1 MANLRDKLREQPPE
15 KPARAGAK
23 GAVKTKKR
31 PAAKKQA
38 SRSLLEGMDVNRKLL
53 LASVGIALVAGLLAV
68 TYLSDLEDGIAGKGE
83 KVEVFVP
90 LEDLPARKQIDESML
105 EARKFPKG
113 LLPDG
118 AITDSKELVGKITL
132 APVVKGEVLHKKR
145 IGEASAA
152 TGVAP
157 KLMANERGFLYVPE
171 GASDIALVKPDDYVD
186 LTATIQTDNG
196 YLSTKVAQR
205 VRVLSVGNRFNNEP
219 VQGEGEAGAYGD
231 LLTLAVPSN
240 KVALLAALKE
250 QGNLSLSLREQGD
263 ATITPPEIPE
273 AELVRYVMGHIPKAA
288 PQPRPVQPRVIVKE
302 RPVVVQARPKPQP
315 PKPRPVAPKP
325 GIEVYSGT
333 TLIHK
338 K

>member
-15 KPARAGAK
+15 KPARTGAK
-23 GAVKTKKR
+23 GSVKTKKR
-31 PAAKKQA
+31 PTKKEA
-38 SRSLLEGMDVNRKLL
+38 PKSLLAGMDVNRKLL
-53 LASVGIALVAGLLAV
+53 LASVGIALLAGLLAV
-68 TYLSDLEDGIAGKGE
+68 TYLSDLEDGIAGKAE
-83 KVEVFVP
+83 KVSVFVP
-90 LEDLPARKQIDESML
+90 VEDLPARKQIDESMI

-113 LLPDG
+113 LLPAG
-118 AITDSKELVGKITL
+118 AITDAKELVGKITL

-145 IGEASAA
+145 VGDASAA
-152 TGVAP
+152 TGISP
-157 KLMANERGFLYVPE
+157 KLLANERGFLYVPE

-186 LTATIQTDNG
+186 LTATIQTDSG

-205 VRVLSVGNRFNNEP
+205 VRVLSVGNRFSNASAESS
-219 VQGEGEAGAYGD
+219 GEAGTYGD
-231 LLTLAVPSN
+231 LLTLAVPAN

-263 ATITPPEIPE
+263 TSVTPPEIPE
-273 AELVRYVMGHIPKAA
+273 AELVRYVMGRIPK

-302 RPVVVQARPKPQP
+302 RPVIVHERPRPRPKPVQ
-315 PKPRPVAPKP
+315 PKP

>member
-15 KPARAGAK
+15 KPARTGAK
-23 GAVKTKKR
+23 GSVKTKKR
-31 PAAKKQA
+31 VAPKKEPGK
-38 SRSLLEGMDVNRKLL
+38 SLFAGMDVNRKLL
-53 LASVGIALVAGLLAV
+53 FASVGIALVAGLLAV

-83 KVEVFVP
+83 KIEVFVP
-90 LEDLPARKQIDESML
+90 IEDLPARKQIDESMI

-113 LLPDG
+113 LLPAG
-118 AITDSKELVGKITL
+118 AITDSKELLGKITL

-152 TGVAP
+152 TGVSP
-157 KLMANERGFLYVPE
+157 KLQANERGFLYVPE
-171 GASDIALVKPDDYVD
+171 GASDIALVKPDDNVD

-205 VRVLSVGNRFNNEP
+205 VRVLSVGNRFNAT
-219 VQGEGEAGAYGD
+219 GETTGEAGAFGD
-231 LLTLAVPSN
+231 LLTLAVPSS

-263 ATITPPEIPE
+263 TSVTPPEIAE
-273 AELVRYVMGHIPKAA
+273 SELVRYVMGRIPKE
-288 PQPRPVQPRVIVKE
+288 QPRPVQTRVIVKE
-302 RPVVVQARPKPQP
+302 RPVVVQVRPKP
-315 PKPRPVAPKP
+315 PKPRPADPPRP
-325 GIEVYSGT
+325 GVEVYNGT

>member
-15 KPARAGAK
+15 KPARTGAK
-23 GAVKTKKR
+23 GAVKTRKR
-31 PAAKKQA
+31 PAAKKEA
-38 SRSLLEGMDVNRKLL
+38 PKSLFAGMDVNRKLL
-53 LASVGIALVAGLLAV
+53 FASLGIAVVAGLLAV

-83 KVEVFVP
+83 KIEVFVP
-90 LEDLPARKQIDESML
+90 VQDLPARKQIDESML

-113 LLPDG
+113 LLPEG
-118 AITDSKELVGKITL
+118 AITDQKQLLGKITL

-145 IGEASAA
+145 IGEASAE

-157 KLMANERGFLYVPE
+157 KLKPNERGFLYVPE

-186 LTATIQTDNG
+186 LTATIQTESG

-205 VRVLSVGNRFNNEP
+205 VRVLSVGNRFSNETP
-219 VQGEGEAGAYGD
+219 QNTEGAGAYGD
-231 LLTLAVPSN
+231 LLTLAVPGN

-263 ATITPPEIPE
+263 TSVTPPEIAE
-273 AELVRYVMGHIPKAA
+273 AELVRYVMGRIPKE
-288 PQPRPVQPRVIVKE
+288 QPRPVQPKVIVRE
-302 RPVVVQARPKPQP
+302 RPVVVHERPKPQP
-315 PKPRPVAPKP
+315 PRPRPADPKP
-325 GIEVYSGT
+325 GIDVYSGT

>member
-15 KPARAGAK
+15 KPARAGSK
-23 GAVKTKKR
+23 GTVKKKR
-31 PAAKKQA
+31 PAKKEA
-38 SRSLLEGMDVNRKLL
+38 PKSLLGGMDVNRKLL
-53 LASVGIALVAGLLAV
+53 FAALGIAVVAGFLAV
-68 TYLSDLEDGIAGKGE
+68 TYLSDLEDSIGGKAE
-83 KVEVFVP
+83 KVSVFVP
-90 LEDLPARKQIDESML
+90 TEDLPARKQITESMI

-113 LLPDG
+113 LLPEG
-118 AITDSKELVGKITL
+118 AITDQKELIGKITL

-145 IGEASAA
+145 IGEASAE

-157 KLMANERGFLYVPE
+157 KLQPNERGFLYVPE

-186 LTATIQTDNG
+186 LTATIQTDHG
-196 YLSTKVAQR
+196 YLSTKIAQR
-205 VRVLSVGNRFNNEP
+205 VRVLSVGNRFNNAPTENT
-219 VQGEGEAGAYGD
+219 GEAGAYGD

-263 ATITPPEIPE
+263 TSVTPPEIPE
-273 AELVRYVMGHIPKAA
+273 ADLVRYVMGRIPQ
-288 PQPRPVQPRVIVKE
+288 PQAPRPVQPKVIVKE
-302 RPVVVQARPKPQP
+302 RPVIVHDRPKPQP
-315 PKPRPVAPKP
+315 PRPQPVQPKP